1 MASNSSPILP
11 DDVLAKEFNA
21 AIEEFKKIVGD
32 PNHVERVELST
43 LIDGDYHNNPRTHD
57 LYHMFEKERFVASAI
72 VKPGSTEEVQAI
84 VKVAN
89 EFKIPLWVT
98 SMGRN
103 LGYGG
108 AARKTQKCSL
118 IDPARVYGSV
128 LLDVGARMNRILEVN
143 EKFAYALLEPGVT
156 FFDLYNYIQ
165 KHMLKLWIDVPDLGG
180 GSILGNTTERGGI
193 NSFDSVSDCSG
204 IYALW

>member
-1 MASNSSPILP
+1 MANNSSPILP

-21 AIEEFKKIVGD
+21 AIDEFKKIVGD
-32 PNHVERVELST
+32 PNYVERVELST
-43 LIDGDYHNNPRTHD
+43 LTDGDYHNNPRTHD

-84 VKVAN
+84 MKVAN

-108 AARKTQKCSL
+108 AARKT
-118 IDPARVYGSV
+118 
-128 LLDVGARMNRILEVN
+128 
-143 EKFAYALLEPGVT
+143 
-156 FFDLYNYIQ
+156 
-165 KHMLKLWIDVPDLGG
+165 
-180 GSILGNTTERGGI
+180 
-193 NSFDSVSDCSG
+193 
-204 IYALW
+204 